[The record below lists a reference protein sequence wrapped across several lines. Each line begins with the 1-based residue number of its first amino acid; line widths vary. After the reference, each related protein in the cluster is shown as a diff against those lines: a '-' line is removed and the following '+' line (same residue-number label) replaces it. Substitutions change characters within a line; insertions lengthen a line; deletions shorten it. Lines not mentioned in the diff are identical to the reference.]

1 MLQAMNTG
9 HDGSM
14 STVHANTPR
23 DALARIENMVLMAG
37 VGLPLRAIRTQIVSA
52 IDLVVQIE
60 RMRDG
65 IRRLQAI
72 TEVIGLEGD
81 VITTQDLFLYQYD
94 GENRDGTLRGHF
106 AASRYRPRFLE
117 RIASFGLE
125 QRFMEIFGLE
135 G

>member
-1 MLQAMNTG
+1 MLDRG
-9 HDGSM
+9 LG
-14 STVHANTPR
+14 R
-23 DALARIENMVLMAG
+23 DPFEFRQLVARERALPLGVMAG